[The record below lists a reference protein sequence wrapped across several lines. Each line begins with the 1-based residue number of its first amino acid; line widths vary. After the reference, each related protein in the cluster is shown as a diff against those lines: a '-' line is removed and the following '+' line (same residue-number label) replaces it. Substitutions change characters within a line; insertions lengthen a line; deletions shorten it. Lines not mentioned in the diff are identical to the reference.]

1 MRATWPT
8 HSFLECVSQLL
19 PKWTPFPTCGQ
30 REASEIGQD
39 SKYCTPDLTA
49 LGFNCCSLTCC
60 EVTRLTNCIR
70 PRPSPSV
77 YKGTINEA
85 EAVYSPRRECKMNG
99 SQSVIKVFLV
109 NGESR
114 SVRLD
119 ERMDVTVRG
128 RERMEEGVLG
138 RRESSFICI
147 RCTVCEIPAPSS
159 PCP

>member
-1 MRATWPT
+1 
-8 HSFLECVSQLL
+8 
-19 PKWTPFPTCGQ
+19 
-30 REASEIGQD
+30 
-39 SKYCTPDLTA
+39 
-49 LGFNCCSLTCC
+49 
-60 EVTRLTNCIR
+60 
-70 PRPSPSV
+70 
-77 YKGTINEA
+77 
-85 EAVYSPRRECKMNG
+85 MNG

-138 RRESSFICI
+138 RRGSSFICI

-159 PCP
+159 PWFMS